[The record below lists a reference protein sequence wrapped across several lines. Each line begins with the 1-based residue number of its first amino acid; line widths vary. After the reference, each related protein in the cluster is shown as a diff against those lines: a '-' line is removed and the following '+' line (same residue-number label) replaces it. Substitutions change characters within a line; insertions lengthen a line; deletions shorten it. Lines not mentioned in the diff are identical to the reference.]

1 MEKEEIKFEEVVIA
15 AWLHDVGKFAQ
26 RADIQELYN
35 KESEGMYC
43 KTTKDGR
50 YTHQHVV
57 YTEGFLDKYK
67 DVLPDGINVTNVK
80 NLAANHHNPSTYY
93 DWIIADADRLSSGSD
108 RCNILRITECK
119 DESEFDEEKNRLKFY
134 EKPMIHIFS
143 TLHLDDR
150 SAPQKAYCK
159 MLPLENENIISSG
172 NYKTSKEEYASLWKK
187 FTDDFEKLK
196 GLKYDE
202 FQLSLN
208 TLLERHWWC
217 IPSATNADA
226 DISLYQHSKTTAAF
240 AATLFQYHKNLNSEN
255 EQALQT
261 DDKKFLFINGD
272 MSGIQKYIFDLKTS
286 SDNAKLLRAKS
297 FQLWALSEIV
307 AQYITKKFNV
317 TYANIMTSAGGK
329 FIILLPNTKENRTKL
344 LPKLQLE
351 IEEYFLKEFA
361 GKLTLIISDGTQADS
376 SDLKSEKVQELIN
389 KIGDDCDI
397 SKFKKMQKV
406 LKEKGAVLETLYDDL
421 QKNGECPKCG
431 VFPAEQSNGSDDER
445 QCKSCEK
452 LIEIGRKLVKS
463 VKIELFSDKLLH
475 FGDMVKLYERDK
487 DLKFYYSVNEY
498 KEGFPMMNL
507 PYVAP
512 KFKYLTDEQI
522 KLLNIDEER
531 AENIDDDD
539 LLTFANIANLSKG
552 NKKLAMFKADID
564 NLGLVFSQSLGKRMS
579 FSRYA
584 DLSHQLHY
592 FFSSFYAWFVNNH
605 SDENEESYKKRIYTV
620 FSGGDDLCI
629 LGSWDAVMQ
638 FALDFQKE
646 FCKFTNNNPSV
657 TISGGIALV
666 NSKLPV
672 RNIAEEAE
680 SLLEKS
686 KGQDGKNA
694 VTVFG
699 TTVSWSEYENCL
711 KDGKY
716 LDKML
721 KDQKLSTGVIYK
733 FIDFANRA
741 EKTLGKKNGIADVSE
756 LVKVNAKDRI
766 WKSNMI
772 YILARNVEDKDLNER
787 LKSFGVNAE
796 SMIKSRIAVS
806 YALYKNRKNIGGK

>member
-35 KESEGMYC
+35 KASEGMYC
-43 KTTKDGR
+43 KTTKDAR

-67 DVLPDGINVTNVK
+67 DVLPDGLNVTNIK
-80 NLAANHHNPSTYY
+80 NLAANHHNPSSYY
-93 DWIIADADRLSSGSD
+93 DWIIAEADRLSSGSD
-108 RCNILRITECK
+108 RCNILGIAQTK
-119 DESEFDEEKNRLKFY
+119 DESEFDEEKNKLKFY
-134 EKPMIHIFS
+134 EKPMIHILT
-143 TLHLDDR
+143 TLQLDDKER
-150 SAPQKAYCK
+150 PENSFCK
-159 MLPLENENIISSG
+159 MQPLENENIISLSD
-172 NYKTSKEEYASLWKK
+172 YKTSKEEYAKLWKQ
-187 FTDDFEKLK
+187 FSSDFEKLK
-196 GLKYDE
+196 GLNYDE
-202 FQLSLN
+202 FLLSLN
-208 TLLERHWWC
+208 TLLERYWWC

-240 AATLFQYHKNLNSEN
+240 AAALFQYHKSENTEN

-272 MSGIQKYIFDLKTS
+272 MSGIQSYIFDLKTS

-307 AQYITKKFNV
+307 SQYITKKFNV

-329 FIILLPNTKENRTKL
+329 FIILLPNTTENRTKL
-344 LPKLQLE
+344 LPQLQLE
-351 IEEYFLKEFA
+351 IEEYFLNEFA
-361 GKLTLIISDGTQADS
+361 GKLTLILSDGTQANY
-376 SDLKSEKVQELIN
+376 SDLKSEKVQLLIN

-397 SKFKKMQKV
+397 SKSKKMQKV
-406 LKEKGAVLETLYDDL
+406 LKSKGFVLEKLYEKL
-421 QKNGECPKCG
+421 QINGECPKCG
-431 VFPAEQSNGSDDER
+431 VFPASNPEGNDEER
-445 QCKSCEK
+445 QCKSCSK
-452 LIEIGRKLVKS
+452 LIEIGGKLVKS
-463 VKIELFSDKLLH
+463 AKVVLKCEKLCNFSD
-475 FGDMVKLYERDK
+475 MVQLYEWDR

-498 KEGFPMMNL
+498 KAGQPLMNL

-512 KFKYLTDEQI
+512 KFEYFSEDEKSSLALVGQRNVI
-522 KLLNIDEER
+522 IEDS
-531 AENIDDDD
+531 D
-539 LLTFANIANLSKG
+539 LLTFEEISNLSFG

-564 NLGLVFSQSLGKRMS
+564 NLGLVFSQSFGGRLS

-605 SDENEESYKKRIYTV
+605 TDRSGMPYKNRIYTV

-646 FCKFTNNNPSV
+646 LCKFTNNNPSV

-680 SLLEKS
+680 SLLNAS
-686 KGQDGKNA
+686 KGKDGKNA
-694 VTVFG
+694 ITVFG
-699 TTVSWSEYENCL
+699 TTVSWSEYEQCL
-711 KDGKY
+711 KDGKF

-721 KDQKLSTGVIYK
+721 KDNKVSTGVVYK

-741 EKTLGKKNGIADVSE
+741 ERTLGTKNGIADVSE
-756 LVKVNAKDRI
+756 LVNLNTKDRI

-772 YILARNVEDKDLNER
+772 YILARNVTDKGLYEK
-787 LKSFGVNAE
+787 LKGFGANAE

-806 YALYKNRKNIGGK
+806 YALYMNRK

>member
-1 MEKEEIKFEEVVIA
+1 MDKEEIKLEEVVIA

-35 KESEGMYC
+35 KNSEGMYC

-57 YTEGFLDKYK
+57 YTEGFLNKYK
-67 DVLPDGINVTNVK
+67 DVLPDGLNVTNIK
-80 NLAANHHNPSTYY
+80 NLAANHHNPSSYY
-93 DWIIADADRLSSGSD
+93 DWIIAEADRLSSGSD
-108 RCNILRITECK
+108 RCNILGIAQTK
-119 DESEFDEEKNRLKFY
+119 DESEFDEEKNKLKFY
-134 EKPMIHIFS
+134 EKPMIHILS
-143 TLHLDDR
+143 TLKLDDKKTEN
-150 SAPQKAYCK
+150 AFCK
-159 MLPLENENIISSG
+159 MLPLENANIIPSLDC
-172 NYKTSKEEYASLWKK
+172 KTSKEEYLNLWKK
-187 FTDDFEKLK
+187 FSSDFEKLQ
-196 GLKYDE
+196 GLNYDE
-202 FQLSLN
+202 FLLSLN
-208 TLLERHWWC
+208 TLLERYWWC

-240 AATLFQYHKNLNSEN
+240 AAALFQYHKSENTEN

-272 MSGIQKYIFDLKTS
+272 MSGIQSYIFDLKTS

-307 AQYITKKFNV
+307 SQYITKKFNV

-329 FIILLPNTKENRTKL
+329 FIILLPNTTENRTKL
-344 LPKLQLE
+344 LPQLQLE
-351 IEEYFLKEFA
+351 IEEYFLNEFA
-361 GKLTLIISDGTQADS
+361 GKLTLILSDGTQANY
-376 SDLKSEKVQELIN
+376 SDLKSEKVQLLIN

-397 SKFKKMQKV
+397 SKSKKMQKV
-406 LKEKGAVLETLYDDL
+406 LKSKGFVLEERYEKL
-421 QKNGECPKCG
+421 QINGECPKCG
-431 VFPAEQSNGSDDER
+431 AFPASNPEGNDEER
-445 QCKSCEK
+445 QCKSCSK
-452 LIEIGRKLVKS
+452 LIEIGEKLVKS
-463 VKIELFSDKLLH
+463 AKVVLKCEKLCHFSD
-475 FGDMVKLYERDK
+475 MVQLYEWDR

-498 KEGFPMMNL
+498 KARQPLMNL

-512 KFKYLTDEQI
+512 KFEYFSEDEKSSLALVGQRKEI
-522 KLLNIDEER
+522 IEDS
-531 AENIDDDD
+531 D
-539 LLTFANIANLSKG
+539 LLTFEEISNLSFG

-564 NLGLVFSQSLGKRMS
+564 NLGLVFSQSFGGRLS

-592 FFSSFYAWFVNNH
+592 FFSSFYVWFVNNH
-605 SDENEESYKKRIYTV
+605 TDSSGMPYKNRVYTV

-646 FCKFTNNNPSV
+646 LCKFTNNNPSV

-680 SLLEKS
+680 SLLDAS
-686 KGQDGKNA
+686 KGKDGKNA
-694 VTVFG
+694 ITVFG
-699 TTVSWSEYENCL
+699 TTVSWSEYEQCL
-711 KDGKY
+711 KDGKF

-721 KDQKLSTGVIYK
+721 KDNKVSTGVVYK

-741 EKTLGKKNGIADVSE
+741 ERTLGTKNGIADVSE
-756 LVKVNAKDRI
+756 LVNLNTKDRI

-772 YILARNVEDKDLNER
+772 YILARNVTDKGLHEK
-787 LKSFGVNAE
+787 LKGFGANAE

-806 YALYKNRKNIGGK
+806 YALYMNRK

>member
-1 MEKEEIKFEEVVIA
+1 MDKEEIKLEEVVIA

-35 KESEGMYC
+35 KNSEGMYC

-57 YTEGFLDKYK
+57 YTEGFLNKYK
-67 DVLPDGINVTNVK
+67 DVLPDGLNVTNIK
-80 NLAANHHNPSTYY
+80 NLAANHHNPSSYY
-93 DWIIADADRLSSGSD
+93 DWIIAEADRLSSGSD
-108 RCNILRITECK
+108 RCNILGIAQTK
-119 DESEFDEEKNRLKFY
+119 DESEFDEEKNKLKFY
-134 EKPMIHIFS
+134 EKPMIHILT
-143 TLHLDDR
+143 TLQLDDKER
-150 SAPQKAYCK
+150 PENSFCK
-159 MLPLENENIISSG
+159 MLPLENENIIPLSD
-172 NYKTSKEEYASLWKK
+172 YKTSKEEYAKLWKQ
-187 FTDDFEKLK
+187 FSSDFEKLK
-196 GLKYDE
+196 GLNYDE
-202 FQLSLN
+202 FLLSLN
-208 TLLERHWWC
+208 TLLERYWWC

-240 AATLFQYHKNLNSEN
+240 AATLFQYHKSVNLEN
-255 EQALQT
+255 EQALRT

-297 FQLWALSEIV
+297 FQLWALSEIIS
-307 AQYITKKFNV
+307 QYITKRFNV

-329 FIILLPNTKENRTKL
+329 FIILLPNTTENRTKI
-344 LPKLQLE
+344 LPQLQLE
-351 IEEYFLKEFA
+351 IEKYFLNEFA
-361 GKLTLIISDGTQADS
+361 GKLTLIISDGTQANY

-389 KIGDDCDI
+389 RIGDDCDI
-397 SKFKKMQKV
+397 SKSKKMQKV
-406 LKEKGAVLETLYDDL
+406 LKTDGAVLEKNYDDL
-421 QKNGECPKCG
+421 QINGECPKCG
-431 VFPAEQSNGSDDER
+431 VFPASKPDGNDDER
-445 QCKSCEK
+445 QCKTCTK
-452 LIEIGRKLVKS
+452 LIEIGQKLVKS
-463 VKIELFSDKLLH
+463 AKVVLKCEKLRHFSD
-475 FGDMVKLYERDK
+475 MVELYEWDRDV
-487 DLKFYYSVNEY
+487 KFYYSVNEY
-498 KEGFPMMNL
+498 KPGQPLMNL

-512 KFKYLTDEQI
+512 KFEYFS
-522 KLLNIDEER
+522 NEEKTSMNLDNER
-531 AENIDDDD
+531 IENIDGDA
-539 LLTFANIANLSKG
+539 LLTFEEISNLSSG

-564 NLGLVFSQSLGKRMS
+564 NLGLVFSQSLKKRLS

-584 DLSHQLHY
+584 GLSHQLHY

-605 SDENEESYKKRIYTV
+605 SDNIGIPYKNRIYTV

-638 FALDFQKE
+638 FAYDFQKE
-646 FCKFTNNNPSV
+646 LCKFTNNNKSV
-657 TISGGIALV
+657 SISGGIALV

-686 KGQDGKNA
+686 KGKDEKNA
-694 VTVFG
+694 ITVFG
-699 TTVSWSEYENCL
+699 TTVSWSEYEKCL
-711 KDGKY
+711 IDGRF

-721 KDQKLSTGVIYK
+721 KNEKISTSVVYK

-741 EKTLGKKNGIADVSE
+741 EKTLGKKNSVADVSE
-756 LVKVNAKDRI
+756 LVNPKNRI

-772 YILARNVEDKDLNER
+772 YILARNVTDKELNEK
-787 LKSFGVNAE
+787 LKSFGASAE

-806 YALYKNRKNIGGK
+806 YALYMNRK

>member
-1 MEKEEIKFEEVVIA
+1 MDKEEIKLEEVVIA

-35 KESEGMYC
+35 KNSEGMYC

-57 YTEGFLDKYK
+57 YTEGFLNKYK
-67 DVLPDGINVTNVK
+67 DVLPDGLNVTNIK
-80 NLAANHHNPSTYY
+80 NLAANHHNPSSYY
-93 DWIIADADRLSSGSD
+93 DWIIAEADRLSSGSD
-108 RCNILRITECK
+108 RCNILGIAQTK
-119 DESEFDEEKNRLKFY
+119 DESEFDEKKNKLKFY
-134 EKPMIHIFS
+134 EKPMIHILS
-143 TLHLDDR
+143 TLKLDDKKTEN
-150 SAPQKAYCK
+150 AFCK
-159 MLPLENENIISSG
+159 MLPLENANIIPSLDC
-172 NYKTSKEEYASLWKK
+172 KTSKEEYLNLWKE
-187 FTDDFEKLK
+187 FSSDFEKLK
-196 GLKYDE
+196 GLNYDE
-202 FQLSLN
+202 FLLSLN
-208 TLLERHWWC
+208 TLLERYWWC

-240 AATLFQYHKNLNSEN
+240 AAALFQYHKSENTEN

-272 MSGIQKYIFDLKTS
+272 MSGIQSYIFDLKTS

-307 AQYITKKFNV
+307 SQYITKKFNV

-329 FIILLPNTKENRTKL
+329 FIILLPNTTENRTKL
-344 LPKLQLE
+344 LPQLQLE
-351 IEEYFLKEFA
+351 IEEYFLNEFA
-361 GKLTLIISDGTQADS
+361 GKLTLILSDGTQANY
-376 SDLKSEKVQELIN
+376 SDLKSEKVQLLIN

-397 SKFKKMQKV
+397 SKSKKMQKV
-406 LKEKGAVLETLYDDL
+406 LKSKGFVLDKLYEKL
-421 QKNGECPKCG
+421 QINGECPKCG
-431 VFPAEQSNGSDDER
+431 VFPASNPEGNDEER
-445 QCKSCEK
+445 QCKSCSK
-452 LIEIGRKLVKS
+452 LIEIGGKLVKS
-463 VKIELFSDKLLH
+463 AKVVLKCEKLCHFSD
-475 FGDMVKLYERDK
+475 MVQLYEWDR

-498 KEGFPMMNL
+498 KARQPLMNL

-512 KFKYLTDEQI
+512 KFEYFSEDEKSSLALVGQRKEI
-522 KLLNIDEER
+522 IEDS
-531 AENIDDDD
+531 D
-539 LLTFANIANLSKG
+539 LLTFEEISNISFG

-564 NLGLVFSQSLGKRMS
+564 NLGLVFSQSFGGRLS

-592 FFSSFYAWFVNNH
+592 FFSSFYVWFVNNH
-605 SDENEESYKKRIYTV
+605 TDSSGMPYKNRIYTV

-646 FCKFTNNNPSV
+646 LCKFTNNNPSV

-680 SLLEKS
+680 SLLDAS
-686 KGQDGKNA
+686 KGKDGKNA

-699 TTVSWSEYENCL
+699 TTVSWSEYEQCL
-711 KDGKY
+711 KDGNF
-716 LDKML
+716 LDNML
-721 KDQKLSTGVIYK
+721 KENKISTGVVYK

-741 EKTLGKKNGIADVSE
+741 ERTLGTKNGIADVSE
-756 LVKVNAKDRI
+756 LVNLNTKDRI

-772 YILARNVEDKDLNER
+772 YILARNVTDKGLHEK
-787 LKSFGVNAE
+787 LKGFGANAE

-806 YALYKNRKNIGGK
+806 YALYMNRK